1 MTLQKPKGLR
11 KLALAATAVFSACQM
26 MAFVLYPYFSEA
38 TGLSLTFIVG
48 SFSVGSFLFLWG
60 SPFWVRQIEQ
70 KGSRWALGRG
80 ILGLLGS
87 QIVLLFLLL
96 GAGQIPLILAATLLV
111 GSRILYGL
119 TASAI
124 VPVSQTIMA
133 ASSGPAERMQ
143 AMVRHNMSLHLGRV
157 MGPLVVWLGLF
168 VSPTTPLWICLGLLM
183 ILSLFLGRESN
194 PQVPKVS
201 SGISSNF
208 LWPNSK
214 ASRLLILM
222 AFVLTVLVGILQSSL
237 TQHLQ
242 NVLHLDS
249 QRSAQISL
257 QFLLASSLVTVVIQL
272 LMQGR
277 IKNPWQG
284 TLPLGALCLAI
295 SVFLLVEFQREAELW
310 WALPLFAA
318 GVALLTPSYTAA
330 LSLREDCS
338 QQGSVAG
345 LLGATH
351 TLGYAAGGMLTAA
364 LLSAGIK
371 PLVVALSISIGL
383 LLLVITAKDRS
394 EHNLKTLTRDQ
405 P

>member
-1 MTLQKPKGLR
+1 MTFQKPKGLR
-11 KLALAATAVFSACQM
+11 KLALTATAVFSACQM

-60 SPFWVRQIEQ
+60 SPFWVRQMEQ
-70 KGSRWALGRG
+70 KGSRWVLGCG
-80 ILGLLGS
+80 ILGLLAS
-87 QIVLLFLLL
+87 QSLLLLLLL
-96 GAGQIPLILAATLLV
+96 GAGQIPMVLAASLLA

-133 ASSGPAERMQ
+133 ASSGSADRMQ
-143 AMVRHNMSLHLGRV
+143 SMVRHSMSLHLGRV
-157 MGPLVVWLGLF
+157 FGPLVVWIGLF
-168 VSPTTPLWICLGLLM
+168 VSPTTPLWICLGFLLM
-183 ILSLFLGRESN
+183 LALVLRSGSKV
-194 PQVPKVS
+194 QVPGSFSHVS
-201 SGISSNF
+201 KG
-208 LWPNSK
+208 LQWPNS
-214 ASRLLILM
+214 ATSRMLILV

-242 NVLHLDS
+242 NSLRLDS
-249 QRSAQISL
+249 QRAAQLSL
-257 QFLLASSLVTVVIQL
+257 QFLLASSLVTVVIQSI
-272 LMQGR
+272 MQAR

-284 TLPLGALCLAI
+284 TLPLGALCLAV
-295 SVFLLVEFQREAELW
+295 SVFLLAKFQREAQLW

-318 GVALLTPSYTAA
+318 GAALLTPSYTAA
-330 LSLREDCS
+330 LSLREAAS
-338 QQGSVAG
+338 QQGNVAG

-364 LLSAGIK
+364 LLSAQLQ
-371 PLVVALSISIGL
+371 PLTLALALSIGL
-383 LLLVITAKDRS
+383 LLLVITVKGRA

-405 P
+405 S